1 MTIIGAR
8 GTVTMLSR
16 PRDVSVDATDLDLP
30 EADQQRLQSIFGKF
44 TADIDAVIGDVIAKV
59 K

>member
-1 MTIIGAR
+1 
-8 GTVTMLSR
+8 MLSR